1 MPDAER
7 ANLVEVYVNSRP
19 KEVPHG
25 RISYEDLLKLAF
37 PGETLPPT
45 ANITITF
52 LIPENGKTGILVP
65 GESTAVHKGM
75 SFNVKRTDKS

>member
-1 MPDAER
+1 MHDEAK
-7 ANLVEVYVNSRP
+7 ANLVEIFVNTRP

-25 RISYEDLLKLAF
+25 QISYEDLLKLAF

-52 LIPENGKTGILVP
+52 LLPESGKTGILIP
-65 GESTAVHKGM
+65 GDSTAVHKGM